1 MKEILHSGRS
11 NHQAIK
17 STVLILEDEKFYQEK
32 LKKMV
37 LEVFPASDLMIFS
50 QVPVKIDETID
61 LAIVDISLESQKD
74 GIDFLAKSGDRL
86 SNVIFYSVCS
96 ERMKEAFGRNVVAF
110 LEKSDPDEALH
121 HHLLNIRNRL
131 ENERPECIQVTDKEG
146 RTRVLHWGEIELVS
160 RISRILWVT
169 DLRGRQY
176 RAPWPTVQEA
186 GTALPG
192 QFIQI
197 SRSEFIN
204 LHCIES
210 VLLPEIRLLHGES
223 CFVSRQ
229 RVRGLKQILETQW
242 NSRPKYLM
250 EAREKC

>member
-1 MKEILHSGRS
+1 MKETLYSGRS
-11 NHQAIK
+11 NHQAVK
-17 STVLILEDEKFYQEK
+17 STVLILEDEKFYQDK

-37 LEVFPASDLMIFS
+37 LEVFPASNLMICS
-50 QVPVKIDETID
+50 QVPEKIDETID
-61 LAIVDISLESQKD
+61 LAIVDISLQSQED

-86 SNVIFYSVCS
+86 RNAIFYSVCS
-96 ERMKEAFGRNVVAF
+96 GRMKEAFGRNVVAF

-121 HHLLNIRNRL
+121 HHLLNIRSRL
-131 ENERPECIQVTDKEG
+131 ENEHPECIQVSGKEG
-146 RTRVLHWGEIELVS
+146 RTRVLYLDEIELVS

-169 DLRGRQY
+169 DLQGRQY
-176 RAPWPTVQEA
+176 RAPWQTVQEA
-186 GTALPG
+186 AASLPD

-210 VLLPEIRLLHGES
+210 VLLPEIRLLHGET

-229 RVRGLKQILETQW
+229 RVRALKQILGTRW
-242 NSRPKYLM
+242 NSRTKRLM
-250 EAREKC
+250 GADGKC

>member
-1 MKEILHSGRS
+1 MKEILPSGRS
-11 NHQAIK
+11 NHQAEK
-17 STVLILEDEKFYQEK
+17 CTVLILEDEKFYQEK

-37 LEVFPASDLMIFS
+37 LEVFPASDLMICS
-50 QVPVKIDETID
+50 QVPEEIGEPID
-61 LAIVDISLESQKD
+61 LAIVDISLQSQED
-74 GIDFLAKSGDRL
+74 GIDFLVKSGDRL
-86 SNVIFYSVCS
+86 RNVIFYSVCS
-96 ERMKEAFGRNVVAF
+96 GRMKEAFGRNVVAF

-121 HHLLNIRNRL
+121 HHLLNIRRRL
-131 ENERPECIQVTDKEG
+131 ENERPKCIQVSDKKG
-146 RTRVLHWGEIELVS
+146 RTRVLDWDEIELVS

-169 DLRGRQY
+169 DLQGRQY
-176 RAPWPTVQEA
+176 RAPWQTVQEA
-186 GTALPG
+186 GTALPD

-229 RVRGLKQILETQW
+229 RVRALKQILDTQW
-242 NSRPKYLM
+242 NSRTKRLM
-250 EAREKC
+250 EAGEKC